1 MGPPLRFKLTH
12 IAARS
17 KKGKRERDEEMK
29 NFTMRESEKK
39 VSFQIDSIL
48 LAVGATEEAY

>member
-1 MGPPLRFKLTH
+1 
-12 IAARS
+12 
-17 KKGKRERDEEMK
+17 MK
-29 NFTMRESEKK
+29 NFTMGEREK